1 MLNRISKIIIGIRE
15 WLTGSEFI
23 REFGKGVIYGN
34 MVICNGG
41 GEYIESKAL

>member
-1 MLNRISKIIIGIRE
+1 MLTQIKKIIIGIRE

-41 GEYIESKAL
+41 GEHIGSRAL